1 MRTLLT
7 LLIAAVP
14 VCVAGEDSVRLYEH
28 VAPKALGTVPEGWR
42 LEKLQGHSIQQ
53 PPISLPNGDS
63 TNISTTAYALTPI
76 PAPGVVVMRD
86 PGFAP
91 AEGLAQTGTL
101 GAMLTAQ
108 IENAGK
114 LEQKLGVAIQQLR
127 EQLGAG
133 TQTAQASPPSAP
145 QESKPK
151 PKPEAEAESKPDP
164 KPAPKPRAKP
174 TPTPAP
180 AATPAPT
187 PVPEKGWGIFR
198 KK

>member
-127 EQLGAG
+127 EQLG
-133 TQTAQASPPSAP
+133 TQTAQATQPAPAP

-151 PKPEAEAESKPDP
+151 PEAEAKPDP

>member
-7 LLIAAVP
+7 ILIAAVP

-127 EQLGAG
+127 EQLG
-133 TQTAQASPPSAP
+133 TQTAQATQPAPAP

-151 PKPEAEAESKPDP
+151 PEAEAKPDP